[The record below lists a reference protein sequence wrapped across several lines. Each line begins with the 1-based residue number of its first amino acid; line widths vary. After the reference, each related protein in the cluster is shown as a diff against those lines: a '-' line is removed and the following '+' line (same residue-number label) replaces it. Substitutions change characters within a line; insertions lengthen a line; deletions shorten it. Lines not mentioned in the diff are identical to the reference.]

1 MAFFANQMK
10 TDMLAMIL
18 AGGQGTRLGKLTKSI
33 AKPAVQ
39 FGGRYRIIDFAL
51 SNCAN
56 SGIRNVGVV
65 TQYEPL
71 ALNAHIGNGSSW
83 GLDGIDTGV
92 TILQP
97 YSAKEGNKWFEG
109 TAHAIYQ
116 NIDYIDSI
124 NPEHVLILSGDHIYQ
139 MDYDEMLQNH
149 IENHASL
156 SVAVIPVPMEE
167 ASRFGIMNT
176 DENGRIIEFEEKPK
190 MPKSNNASMGI
201 YIFNWKRLREL
212 LVNADSKDVDM
223 SDFGNNVIP
232 AYLEAGENVY
242 SYRFNGYWKDVGTID
257 SLWEANMEFINLDN
271 ELEIRDRNW
280 RTFSRNLIS
289 PPNFITEE
297 ASVCDSLVVDGCFVA
312 GEVNHSILSTNVQVK
327 EGSVVEDSFVMTG
340 AKIGKNVVIK
350 RAIIGEDAVIGDN
363 AVIDGTEEIQVVGYS
378 EVIGEERNEE

>member
-1 MAFFANQMK
+1 
-10 TDMLAMIL
+10 MLAMIL

>member
-1 MAFFANQMK
+1 MK